1 MTEEK
6 ETREKKRNGGGATD
20 ERGDDGVLGRRA
32 RARMSLAAQR
42 PHSQASIVPSF
53 AETSGAILRRAKRV
67 LSHVQEGRPIRA
79 LSA

>member
-32 RARMSLAAQR
+32 RAEKSLSRRKDLTLRLRSFLPSPRPVAQFLDAPR
-42 PHSQASIVPSF
+42 EFCP
-53 AETSGAILRRAKRV
+53 TYKK
-67 LSHVQEGRPIRA
+67 EGRFER
-79 LSA
+79 